1 MLVQVTAPELD
12 HQITQAE
19 ATLGQ
24 NKATV
29 QQTQANLDL
38 ARVTWARDK
47 PWSRKD
53 GPHLSKV
60 P

>member
-1 MLVQVTAPELD
+1 MFVQVTAPELD
-12 HQITQAE
+12 QQITQAE

-24 NKATV
+24 N
-29 QQTQANLDL
+29 